1 MVAVDSGTWPTDGGG
16 VATCRELVL
25 DYVQHVRWSVL
36 SEIGN
41 DFKQV
46 SFIYCWL
53 SSVML
58 LLIFAFASNQHLFC
72 SEATHK
78 QQAPGVR
85 YIKHSPLI
93 VLTSSCGCDR
103 MKIIS

>member
-1 MVAVDSGTWPTDGGG
+1 MKGLQANTFSNHAVTIHVLDCAADDDFEEAIEECIHVVAVDSGTWPTDGGG

-46 SFIYCWL
+46 CL
-53 SSVML
+53 SKFLYLSGTAV
-58 LLIFAFASNQHLFC
+58 
-72 SEATHK
+72 
-78 QQAPGVR
+78 
-85 YIKHSPLI
+85 
-93 VLTSSCGCDR
+93 
-103 MKIIS
+103 

>member
-1 MVAVDSGTWPTDGGG
+1 MQQPCHQDRYICLNYAADDDFEEAIEESIHVVAVDSGTWPTDGGG

-46 SFIYCWL
+46 FL
-53 SSVML
+53 STSR
-58 LLIFAFASNQHLFC
+58 HL
-72 SEATHK
+72 SGTA
-78 QQAPGVR
+78 
-85 YIKHSPLI
+85 
-93 VLTSSCGCDR
+93 
-103 MKIIS
+103 M

>member
-46 SFIYCWL
+46 GT
-53 SSVML
+53 L
-58 LLIFAFASNQHLFC
+58 LQDIVSCA
-72 SEATHK
+72 
-78 QQAPGVR
+78 
-85 YIKHSPLI
+85 ISPTLHTA
-93 VLTSSCGCDR
+93 L
-103 MKIIS
+103 

>member
-1 MVAVDSGTWPTDGGG
+1 MKPQYAFLAMKRWACPSFCKSFRLPTGLLKHALDYVAEDDFEEAIEESIHVVAVDSGTWPTDGGG

-46 SFIYCWL
+46 SSAVSYLVI
-53 SSVML
+53 
-58 LLIFAFASNQHLFC
+58 
-72 SEATHK
+72 
-78 QQAPGVR
+78 
-85 YIKHSPLI
+85 
-93 VLTSSCGCDR
+93 
-103 MKIIS
+103 